1 MSAPTIINPPASG
14 GGAPVGGSGTIGT
27 IPKWATTSTLNDS
40 VITQSGSNIGI
51 GTPSPLTRLDVAGS
65 GRATATASSA
75 LTGTADPT
83 VSTTLVGT
91 GTLFTTELVVGDRIT
106 VNAETRTVTAIA
118 SATSLTVDTAFT
130 DTASAAITRLP
141 AILTTRLSSNAI
153 GLVQN
158 DLGNVGIGTA
168 SPGTPLE
175 VSGAGNSL
183 FRLTTTASGGAVYQS
198 FNAPSATSYI
208 GQEASTGGS
217 LVTGALGYALIIR
230 PISGKAIQFGKGDG
244 TSANTTFLDN
254 GNVGIGTP
262 SPGTKTEISGDS
274 GVSAGGSTPIALRIS
289 ATDTD
294 GGTGTWSLTSPFTA
308 LQFYSAD
315 TSGSG
320 ASVRAQVGAVM
331 ETLSGSYSALALYT
345 HQAGTPLERMRVSS
359 NGNVGIGTPGP
370 GTDLD
375 IIKTTAGYVI
385 GRVRNNDA
393 GSGSYAMQVV
403 NAYGNAWGMRIG
415 SIAANINRLDFVEDA
430 GGANTPR
437 LSIAVGGNVGIG
449 TTSPTGLLH
458 VVGGTA
464 AAATNGAPVT
474 IIAQSGGTGNTNGG
488 NIVLTPGALSGVGSA
503 GVADLSGPTGTGLKL
518 PATPG
523 NADSQTLD
531 CYAEGTWT
539 PTLAG
544 FVTNTPGSMLASYTR
559 VGRMVTLS
567 VYLYAGGSSFG
578 STLGTTTVTVPPG
591 MTPNFYGVGQGGL
604 SRTTS
609 STAHVIAY
617 YDGKIYL
624 GTSTS
629 AATEMWV
636 SVTYFV

>member
-27 IPKWATTSTLNDS
+27 IPKWATTTTLNDS
-40 VITQSGSNIGI
+40 VIAQSGSNIGI

-175 VSGAGNSL
+175 VSGAGNAL

-198 FNAPSATSYI
+198 FNAPSATSFI

-262 SPGTKTEISGDS
+262 SPTARLTVLVSGGGTAPPVWAPTIQATAASFGAWD
-274 GVSAGGSTPIALRIS
+274 GTPAGGGVVASVLATARASLVLGTNYSVGAINNSGCVFFVHGQRSQTDLVLSTVA
-289 ATDTD
+289 AVGANTT
-294 GGTGTWSLTSPFTA
+294 TGDA
-308 LQFYSAD
+308 
-315 TSGSG
+315 TSGGLLTFSTRTTGG
-320 ASVRAQVGAVM
+320 A
-331 ETLSGSYSALALYT
+331 TLD
-345 HQAGTPLERMRVSS
+345 ERMR
-359 NGNVGIGTPGP
+359 I
-370 GTDLD
+370 
-375 IIKTTAGYVI
+375 
-385 GRVRNNDA
+385 DA
-393 GSGSYAMQVV
+393 
-403 NAYGNAWGMRIG
+403 
-415 SIAANINRLDFVEDA
+415 
-430 GGANTPR
+430 T
-437 LSIAVGGNVGIG
+437 GNVGIG
-449 TTSPTGLLH
+449 TTSPTGRLH

-636 SVTYFV
+636 SVTYVV